1 MCSFAGHNFSFGLTY
16 TTTFKVTA
24 SQSMATDD
32 DHIAELLAKEAKE
45 ASKKYSALGIRALLP
60 TR

>member
-1 MCSFAGHNFSFGLTY
+1 MGPYLPS
-16 TTTFKVTA
+16 FKVMA
-24 SQSMATDD
+24 SRSMATDD
-32 DHIAELLAKEAKE
+32 DHIAELLAKEARE